1 MHIDSSSIVKR
12 LLILF
17 LVLIGLHVARKFL
30 VPIAIGGVFATL
42 FFPLCRWLESKK
54 TPRGMAAFICLIVL
68 LVTVAG
74 IVTLLGWQISTFTSD
89 FSVIKEKAIET
100 FAQIQEYIFNHLGIP
115 TEQQSEILKDQR
127 PSFGN
132 MVEIVAGSLFN
143 ILTDLL
149 FVLFYIFG
157 LLYYR
162 IHIKQFILKL
172 TPANDKKEMENLVY
186 SASRVSQQ
194 YLVGLTKMIV
204 CLWIMYGIGFSIV
217 GIKSAIFFAVLCGIL
232 EIIPYVGNITGTI
245 LTVLISSMQG
255 ASISVLVGVV
265 VTYGV
270 VQLIQGWILEP
281 IIVGPQVKINSLTTI
296 LALIIGELIWGI
308 PGVFLAIPLV
318 AIFKIVCDH
327 IEPLKSYGFLIGEIE
342 NKKERKRIGRR
353 PKSEKPI

>member
-1 MHIDSSSIVKR
+1 MN
-12 LLILF
+12 
-17 LVLIGLHVARKFL
+17 
-30 VPIAIGGVFATL
+30 
-42 FFPLCRWLESKK
+42 
-54 TPRGMAAFICLIVL
+54 
-68 LVTVAG
+68 VAG

-172 TPANDKKEMENLVY
+172 TPANDKREMENLVY

-217 GIKSAIFFAVLCGIL
+217 GIKSAIFFAVLCGIW